1 MADGSVRNYTI
12 KYKVETDKGSL
23 NKAKSD
29 MKSLESNT
37 KQATSKM
44 KKSFQDFGKAA
55 KEAIKKANVKGAG
68 EKLKKAGDSIGKVG
82 KSLTQKV
89 TAPLMAVGAAS
100 MAAFNEVDAGADTI
114 VQKTGASG
122 KALDEMQDSMK
133 NLASEIPTDF
143 ETAGS
148 AIGEVNTRFGST
160 GKELENLSGKF
171 IKFADLNGTDVSTSI
186 DNVSSVLNSFGMDSS
201 KAGGMLD
208 VLNTVGQQTGLSMD
222 QLANDI
228 SSNAAQL
235 KDMGFNA
242 TQSAQFL
249 GNVEMSGMNTG
260 VAMAA
265 MKKAMKNAADNGMT
279 LDQALG
285 KFSKTMKSNQSDTKK
300 LNAAYD
306 LFGSKGGAAIYNA
319 MKTGKLSLD
328 GFTKDMGKFSGS
340 VNNTFKTTLDP
351 IDQFKMTM
359 NDMKSTGADIGNSIA
374 TVVAPQ
380 LKKLSGFLKDLSA
393 KWKNLSP
400 GQQNFI
406 VKLAMVAAAVGPV
419 VIGIGK
425 FVTALGQIKKAMA
438 AAKAAFGI
446 LKGAGALF
454 AGPLGIVIA
463 VIAAVVIAFTLLY
476 TKCKPFRNFIN
487 GLGKTIVKVFKAI
500 PGVIVAVGKKIGSA
514 IKAIARVFKAL
525 PGVIVAAGKKVGSGI
540 KAVGGFFKKFG
551 SGVKSSVKYAAD
563 SAKANLSAMKAAF
576 KKNGGGIKGV
586 FAAMGAGIVNNAKR
600 EFGLMNKITGG
611 KLGQFASLAKSK
623 MKQASQNIKSGLT
636 TGINFIKS
644 LPQKALTWGKDFL
657 DGLIKGI
664 KSKIAAVGKAVKGV
678 GDKIKSFLHFSK
690 PDTGPLADYET
701 WMPDFMQG
709 MARGIQNNK
718 NALISQAKGV
728 AQGLSIMMTAN
739 APTSRTVAGAG
750 TYNRSSVVNQNVT
763 FNSSYT
769 GGTADV
775 QKKISGTTKKSA
787 VDASTYMA
795 RAIGY
800 ARG

>member
-12 KYKVETDKGSL
+12 KYKVETDKGTL

-29 MKSLESNT
+29 MKSLENDT

-55 KEAIKKANVKGAG
+55 KDAIKKANVKGAG

-122 KALDEMQDSMK
+122 KALDDMQNSMK

-306 LFGSKGGAAIYNA
+306 LFGAKGGAAIYNA

-393 KWKNLSP
+393 KWKNLTP

-454 AGPLGIVIA
+454 AGPFGIVIA

-487 GLGKTIVKVFKAI
+487 GLGKAIVKVFKAI
-500 PGVIVAVGKKIGSA
+500 
-514 IKAIARVFKAL
+514 

-709 MARGIQNNK
+709 
-718 NALISQAKGV
+718 LAKGIESNKGLLTKAMSDV
-728 AQGLSIMMTAN
+728 ANTLNMDGVLPDMSASINAN
-739 APTSRTVAGAG
+739 VSGRSDG
-750 TYNRSSVVNQNVT
+750 TEGGNVT
-763 FNSSYT
+763 LNQPILLDGKTLTTVVSQIQYSQ
-769 GGTADV
+769 GRASLRNLGTA
-775 QKKISGTTKKSA
+775 
-787 VDASTYMA
+787 
-795 RAIGY
+795 
-800 ARG
+800 

>member
-12 KYKVETDKGSL
+12 KYKVETDKGTL

-29 MKSLESNT
+29 MKSLENDT

-122 KALDEMQDSMK
+122 KALDDMQNSMK

-306 LFGSKGGAAIYNA
+306 LFGAKGGAAIYNA

-393 KWKNLSP
+393 KWKNLTP

-425 FVTALGQIKKAMA
+425 FVTALGQIKKAIA
-438 AAKAAFGI
+438 GAKAAFGI
-446 LKGAGALF
+446 LKGAGVLLT
-454 AGPLGIVIA
+454 GPLGIVIG
-463 VIAAVVIAFTLLY
+463 VIIALVVTFTLLY
-476 TKCKPFRNFIN
+476 TKCKPFRDFIN
-487 GLGKTIVKVFKAI
+487 NLGKTIAK
-500 PGVIVAVGKKIGSA
+500 
-514 IKAIARVFKAL
+514 VFKAL
-525 PGVIVAAGKKVGSGI
+525 PGVISAAGRKIGSAI

-551 SGVKSSVKYAAD
+551 SGVKSSVKFAAN
-563 SAKANLSAMKAAF
+563 SAKANLSAMKASF

-586 FAAMGAGIVNNAKR
+586 FAAMGTGIVNSAKAR
-600 EFGLMNKITGG
+600 FDLLNKITGG
-611 KLGQFASLAKSK
+611 KLGQFVSLAKSK
-623 MKQASQNIKSGLT
+623 AKAAANGVKSGLNT
-636 TGINFIKS
+636 AVNFLKS
-644 LPQKALTWGKDFL
+644 LPSKALQWGKDFL

-664 KSKIAAVGKAVKGV
+664 KSKVAAVGKAVKGV
-678 GDKIKSFLHFSK
+678 GDKIKSFLHFSR

-728 AQGLSIMMTAN
+728 AQGLSVMMTAN

-769 GGTADV
+769 GATTDV

>member
-1 MADGSVRNYTI
+1 
-12 KYKVETDKGSL
+12 
-23 NKAKSD
+23 
-29 MKSLESNT
+29 
-37 KQATSKM
+37 
-44 KKSFQDFGKAA
+44 
-55 KEAIKKANVKGAG
+55 
-68 EKLKKAGDSIGKVG
+68 
-82 KSLTQKV
+82 
-89 TAPLMAVGAAS
+89 
-100 MAAFNEVDAGADTI
+100 
-114 VQKTGASG
+114 
-122 KALDEMQDSMK
+122 
-133 NLASEIPTDF
+133 
-143 ETAGS
+143 
-148 AIGEVNTRFGST
+148 
-160 GKELENLSGKF
+160 
-171 IKFADLNGTDVSTSI
+171 
-186 DNVSSVLNSFGMDSS
+186 
-201 KAGGMLD
+201 
-208 VLNTVGQQTGLSMD
+208 
-222 QLANDI
+222 
-228 SSNAAQL
+228 
-235 KDMGFNA
+235 
-242 TQSAQFL
+242 
-249 GNVEMSGMNTG
+249 
-260 VAMAA
+260 
-265 MKKAMKNAADNGMT
+265 
-279 LDQALG
+279 
-285 KFSKTMKSNQSDTKK
+285 
-300 LNAAYD
+300 
-306 LFGSKGGAAIYNA
+306 
-319 MKTGKLSLD
+319 
-328 GFTKDMGKFSGS
+328 
-340 VNNTFKTTLDP
+340 
-351 IDQFKMTM
+351 MTM

-393 KWKNLSP
+393 KWKNLTP

-454 AGPLGIVIA
+454 AGPFGIVIA

-487 GLGKTIVKVFKAI
+487 GLGKAIVKVFKAI
-500 PGVIVAVGKKIGSA
+500 
-514 IKAIARVFKAL
+514 

-709 MARGIQNNK
+709 MAKGIQSNK

>member
-12 KYKVETDKGSL
+12 KYKVETDKGTL

-29 MKSLESNT
+29 MKSLENDT

-55 KEAIKKANVKGAG
+55 KEAIKKANVKEAG

-89 TAPLMAVGAAS
+89 TVPLMAVGAAS
-100 MAAFNEVDAGADTI
+100 MAAFNEVDAGTDTI

-122 KALDEMQDSMK
+122 KALDEMQNSMK

-306 LFGSKGGAAIYNA
+306 LFGTKGGAAIYNA

-351 IDQFKMTM
+351 MDQFKMTM

-393 KWKNLSP
+393 KWKNLTP

-425 FVTALGQIKKAMA
+425 FVTALGQIRKAMA

-454 AGPLGIVIA
+454 AGPFGIVIA
-463 VIAAVVIAFTLLY
+463 VIAAVVIAFILLY

-487 GLGKTIVKVFKAI
+487 GLGKAIAKVFKAL
-500 PGVIVAVGKKIGSA
+500 PGVISGAGKKIGSA
-514 IKAIARVFKAL
+514 IKT
-525 PGVIVAAGKKVGSGI
+525 
-540 KAVGGFFKKFG
+540 VGGFFKKFG
-551 SGVKSSVKYAAD
+551 SGVKSSVKFAAN
-563 SAKANLSAMKAAF
+563 SAKANMSAMKASF

-586 FAAMGAGIVNNAKR
+586 FAAMGTGIVNSAKTK
-600 EFGLMNKITGG
+600 FALMNKITGG

-709 MARGIQNNK
+709 MAKGIQNNK

-775 QKKISGTTKKSA
+775 QKKISGTTRKSA

>member
-12 KYKVETDKGSL
+12 KYKVETDKGTL

-29 MKSLESNT
+29 MKSLENDT

-122 KALDEMQDSMK
+122 KALDEMQNSMK

-208 VLNTVGQQTGLSMD
+208 VLNTVGQRTGLSMD

-306 LFGSKGGAAIYNA
+306 LFGAKGGAAIYNA

-351 IDQFKMTM
+351 MDQFKMTM

-393 KWKNLSP
+393 KWKNLTP

-425 FVTALGQIKKAMA
+425 FVTALGQIRKAMA

-454 AGPLGIVIA
+454 AGPFGIVIA
-463 VIAAVVIAFTLLY
+463 VIAAVVIAFILLY

-487 GLGKTIVKVFKAI
+487 GLGKAIAKVFKAL
-500 PGVIVAVGKKIGSA
+500 PGVISGAGKKIGSA
-514 IKAIARVFKAL
+514 IKT
-525 PGVIVAAGKKVGSGI
+525 
-540 KAVGGFFKKFG
+540 VGGFFKKFG
-551 SGVKSSVKYAAD
+551 SGVKSSVKFAAN
-563 SAKANLSAMKAAF
+563 SAKANMSAMKASF

-586 FAAMGAGIVNNAKR
+586 FAAMGTGIVNSAKTK
-600 EFGLMNKITGG
+600 FALMNKITGG

-709 MARGIQNNK
+709 MAKGIQNNK

-775 QKKISGTTKKSA
+775 QKKISGTTRKSA

>member
-12 KYKVETDKGSL
+12 KYKVETDKGTL

-29 MKSLESNT
+29 MKSLENDT

-55 KEAIKKANVKGAG
+55 KDAIKKANVKGAG

-122 KALDEMQDSMK
+122 KALDDMQNSMK

-306 LFGSKGGAAIYNA
+306 LFGAKGGAAIYNA

-393 KWKNLSP
+393 KWKNLTP

-454 AGPLGIVIA
+454 AGPFGIVIA

-487 GLGKTIVKVFKAI
+487 GLGKAIVKVFKAI
-500 PGVIVAVGKKIGSA
+500 
-514 IKAIARVFKAL
+514 

-709 MARGIQNNK
+709 MAKGIQSNK